1 MSRRPQKPNRRAS
14 SPQASAS
21 SPREFRLPENT
32 TPALPAVEDFAGLD
46 MPAALLKTLTAQG
59 VTTPFPIQAATLP
72 NSLAGRDLLGRGR
85 TGSGKTLAFGLA
97 LLARTA
103 GLRAE
108 PKAPLAL
115 VLVPTREL
123 AQQVTDALTPYA
135 TAVNLRLAT
144 VVGGLS
150 ITKQAGTLRR
160 GAEVV
165 VATPGRLNDLVER
178 GDCVLDQVRIT
189 VLDEADQMTDMGFL
203 PQITKLIQHVR
214 PDGQRMLFSATL
226 DRNIDRLVQRFLTD
240 PVVHSVD
247 PSAGAVTTMEHH
259 VLHVQDET
267 DKKAV
272 TTRIAA
278 RDGRVILFL
287 DTKRSADRLAKRL
300 LAVGVRAAALHGGRS
315 QPQRNRTLEQFKN
328 GQVTALVATNVA
340 ARGIHV
346 DDLDLVVNVD
356 PPTDHKDYLHR
367 GGRTARAGGS
377 GSVVTL
383 VLPDQKRDVTRLMS
397 DAGIRPR
404 TARITSSDAE
414 LTTITGARE
423 PSGVAVTIEVP
434 SRRRRPARRPAPS
447 AAGAP
452 ADAAETAAGQYGDRC
467 GSPYGEPGLDRRAA
481 AGTTASDSTSASGG
495 RGAARRAGSGGATGG
510 AVGAGGRS
518 ADRQSAAGAATRAA
532 SGKVAR
538 GSGRRTAAGGATGG
552 AAGTG
557 GRGSGSRGG
566 RRAPP
571 RDALPLN
578 AAGGHLTTV
587 AGRADTCAGSAPVTV
602 AGVGRICRS
611 DVVFGPGTEL
621 LGPPGRPGR
630 VLSR

>member
-1 MSRRPQKPNRRAS
+1 
-14 SPQASAS
+14 
-21 SPREFRLPENT
+21 
-32 TPALPAVEDFAGLD
+32 
-46 MPAALLKTLTAQG
+46 MPAGLLKTLTAQG

-150 ITKQAGTLRR
+150 ITKQAGVLRR

-165 VATPGRLNDLVER
+165 VASPGRLNDLVER

-203 PQITKLIQHVR
+203 PQITKLIQQVR

-226 DRNIDRLVQRFLTD
+226 DGNIDRLVQRFLTD

-259 VLHVQDET
+259 VLHVLDET

-340 ARGIHV
+340 ARGIHI

-356 PPTDHKDYLHR
+356 PPADHKDYLHR

-383 VLPDQKRDVTRLMS
+383 VLPTQKRDVTRLMS

-404 TARITSSDAE
+404 TARVTSSDAE
-414 LTTITGARE
+414 LAAITGARE

-434 SRRRRPARRPAPS
+434 QPATPAASRPDGKTGTKPGRRSGRRRQNGGEAKTATGAATTRTQRR
-447 AAGAP
+447 
-452 ADAAETAAGQYGDRC
+452 
-467 GSPYGEPGLDRRAA
+467 GSDRRAA
-481 AGTTASDSTSASGG
+481 AEATASGG
-495 RGAARRAGSGGATGG
+495 TSATGGRGSARRAGSGGATGG
-510 AVGAGGRS
+510 AVGADGRS
-518 ADRQSAAGAATRAA
+518 PDRRAAAGAAAGAA
-532 SGKVAR
+532 SGKAAR
-538 GSGRRTAAGGATGG
+538 GSGRRVAAGGATGG
-552 AAGTG
+552 AAGTR
-557 GRGSGSRGG
+557 GRSSDRRGG
-566 RRAPP
+566 RR
-571 RDALPLN
+571 
-578 AAGGHLTTV
+578 T
-587 AGRADTCAGSAPVTV
+587 SAT
-602 AGVGRICRS
+602 
-611 DVVFGPGTEL
+611 
-621 LGPPGRPGR
+621 
-630 VLSR
+630 

>member
-1 MSRRPQKPNRRAS
+1 MPRRPQKPNRRAS
-14 SPQASAS
+14 SSPAPSAS
-21 SPREFRLPENT
+21 PPREFRLPEST
-32 TPALPAVEDFAGLD
+32 TPALPAVEDFAALD
-46 MPAALLKTLTAQG
+46 MPAGLLKTLTAQG
-59 VTTPFPIQAATLP
+59 VTTPFPIQGATLP

-103 GLRAE
+103 GLRAQ

-135 TAVNLRLAT
+135 TAVNLRLTT

-150 ITKQAGTLRR
+150 ITKQAGALRR
-160 GAEVV
+160 GAEVL

-178 GDCVLDQVRIT
+178 GDCVLGDVRIT

-203 PQITKLIQHVR
+203 PQITKVIQQVR

-247 PSAGAVTTMEHH
+247 PSAGAVTTMEHY

-287 DTKRSADRLAKRL
+287 DTKRAADRLTKRL

-315 QPQRNRTLEQFKN
+315 QPQRNRTLEQFKS

-377 GSVVTL
+377 GSVATL
-383 VLPDQKRDVTRLMS
+383 VLPDQKREVTRLMS

-404 TARITSSDAE
+404 TSRITSSDPE
-414 LTTITGARE
+414 LAVITGARE

-434 SRRRRPARRPAPS
+434 QPVAPAASRADGKTGRRSAGRRRSGGEAKAAAGGATRTGGRGTERRTAS
-447 AAGAP
+447 GAP
-452 ADAAETAAGQYGDRC
+452 ASGGTSATGGRGTA
-467 GSPYGEPGLDRRAA
+467 RR
-481 AGTTASDSTSASGG
+481 TASGG
-495 RGAARRAGSGGATGG
+495 ASGGT
-510 AVGAGGRS
+510 VRAGGRGS
-518 ADRQSAAGAATRAA
+518 DRRSAAGAA
-532 SGKVAR
+532 SGAGAGSSAGKAPR
-538 GSGRRTAAGGATGG
+538 GGAGRRSAGTGDAGATGN
-552 AAGTG
+552 
-557 GRGSGSRGG
+557 RNVDRRGG
-566 RRAPP
+566 RR
-571 RDALPLN
+571 
-578 AAGGHLTTV
+578 T
-587 AGRADTCAGSAPVTV
+587 SAN
-602 AGVGRICRS
+602 
-611 DVVFGPGTEL
+611 
-621 LGPPGRPGR
+621 
-630 VLSR
+630 

>member
-1 MSRRPQKPNRRAS
+1 MSRRPQKSNRRAS
-14 SPQASAS
+14 SPSPSAS
-21 SPREFRLPENT
+21 PSKEFRLPEST
-32 TPALPAVEDFAGLD
+32 TPALPAVEDFADLD
-46 MPAALLKTLTAQG
+46 MPAGLLKTLTAQG
-59 VTTPFPIQAATLP
+59 VTTPFPIQGATLP

-97 LLARTA
+97 LLARTS
-103 GLRAE
+103 GLRAQ

-123 AQQVTDALTPYA
+123 AQQVTDALAPYA
-135 TAVNLRLAT
+135 TAVNLRMAT

-150 ITKQAGTLRR
+150 ITKQAATLRR
-160 GAEVV
+160 GAEVL

-178 GDCVLDQVRIT
+178 GDCVLDQVGIT

-203 PQITKLIQHVR
+203 PQITKLIQQVR

-226 DRNIDRLVQRFLTD
+226 DQNIDRLVQRFLTD

-259 VLHVQDET
+259 VLHVLDET

-300 LAVGVRAAALHGGRS
+300 LSVGVRAAALHGGRS

-383 VLPDQKRDVTRLMS
+383 VLPDQKREVTRLMS

-404 TARITSSDAE
+404 TARVTSGDAA

-434 SRRRRPARRPAPS
+434 QPAAPAASRPDRKAGAKPGGRSGRRRRGGGEAQTQAPASTGGATRAGGEGAGRRSTAGKAKS
-447 AAGAP
+447 GAP
-452 ADAAETAAGQYGDRC
+452 A
-467 GSPYGEPGLDRRAA
+467 
-481 AGTTASDSTSASGG
+481 
-495 RGAARRAGSGGATGG
+495 
-510 AVGAGGRS
+510 AGGRTS
-518 ADRQSAAGAATRAA
+518 ATRRSGTGGTASRAA
-532 SGKVAR
+532 SGQAAR
-538 GSGRRTAAGGATGG
+538 TSGQAARTSGGRRSAPRRATGG
-552 AAGTG
+552 AA
-557 GRGSGSRGG
+557 
-566 RRAPP
+566 
-571 RDALPLN
+571 
-578 AAGGHLTTV
+578 
-587 AGRADTCAGSAPVTV
+587 
-602 AGVGRICRS
+602 
-611 DVVFGPGTEL
+611 
-621 LGPPGRPGR
+621 
-630 VLSR
+630 

>member
-1 MSRRPQKPNRRAS
+1 MSRRSQKPNNRRAS
-14 SPQASAS
+14 SRPSSSSSPSA
-21 SPREFRLPENT
+21 PREFRLPEST
-32 TPALPAVEDFAGLD
+32 TPALPPVEDFAGLD

-59 VTTPFPIQAATLP
+59 VTAPFPIQAATLP

-123 AQQVTDALTPYA
+123 AQQVADALTPYA

-150 ITKQAGTLRR
+150 ITKQAGALRR
-160 GAEVV
+160 GAEVL

-178 GDCVLDQVRIT
+178 GDCVLDGVRIT

-203 PQITKLIQHVR
+203 PQITKVIQQVR

-340 ARGIHV
+340 ARGIHI

-383 VLPDQKRDVTRLMS
+383 VLPEQKRDITRLMS

-404 TARITSSDAE
+404 TASIKSSDEE
-414 LTTITGARE
+414 LATLTGARE
-423 PSGVAVTIEVP
+423 PSGVAVVIEVP
-434 SRRRRPARRPAPS
+434 QPTPPTASRPARKTGTEPGRRSGRRRRNGGGTGPATGVTTDQGTRNRRAP
-447 AAGAP
+447 AGA
-452 ADAAETAAGQYGDRC
+452 
-467 GSPYGEPGLDRRAA
+467 AA
-481 AGTTASDSTSASGG
+481 AGTAAGTSASGG
-495 RGAARRAGSGGATGG
+495 RGSARRAGAGGAGAAGTSGRGSDRRSATGSASGNSARVSGRRPATGG
-510 AVGAGGRS
+510 A
-518 ADRQSAAGAATRAA
+518 T
-532 SGKVAR
+532 R
-538 GSGRRTAAGGATGG
+538 GSSGG
-552 AAGTG
+552 G
-557 GRGSGSRGG
+557 GRGSSGASGRGSD
-566 RRAPP
+566 RR
-571 RDALPLN
+571 
-578 AAGGHLTTV
+578 
-587 AGRADTCAGSAPVTV
+587 GSA
-602 AGVGRICRS
+602 A
-611 DVVFGPGTEL
+611 
-621 LGPPGRPGR
+621 
-630 VLSR
+630 